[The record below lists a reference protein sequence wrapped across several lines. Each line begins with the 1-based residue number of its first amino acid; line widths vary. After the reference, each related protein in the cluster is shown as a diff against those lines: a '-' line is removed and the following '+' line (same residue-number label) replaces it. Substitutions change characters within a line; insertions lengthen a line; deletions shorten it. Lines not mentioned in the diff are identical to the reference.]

1 MLRIDTSVLSEATLC
16 SRSTALPDLAN
27 IPVIA
32 DVLFTETVE
41 NFVLPSTELLDPFAH
56 VVQHFTLDLGAAIM
70 EIWMEAKAA

>member
-1 MLRIDTSVLSEATLC
+1 MPTKRHPLLRISCVW
-16 SRSTALPDLAN
+16 RSNGGCCDLAN